1 MLLFDAVKA
10 GLGVKVM
17 ELHSQGMGVAGI
29 LKLIRS
35 MEDENGNRFE
45 IGQTS
50 VYQIIADYRKQTE
63 AVVTETAFRAAQH
76 V

>member
-17 ELHSQGMGVAGI
+17 ELHSRGMGVAGI

-35 MEDENGNRFE
+35 MEDEKGNRFE